1 MLVAY
6 KYRLYPNKE
15 QQEYFAK
22 CFGCVRFIYNRMLS
36 DKIDYYKKTKQ
47 KLNNTPA
54 QYKKEFPWLKEVDS
68 LALSNAQINL
78 QNAYNNFFKKPE
90 VGFPKFKSKK
100 NHHYSYTT
108 NNQKGN
114 IYISDKYIKLPKIG
128 LVKVKKH
135 RNFVGLIKSVTVS
148 MMPSSKYYVSVLVKQ
163 DEKEKF
169 PVINKQIGID
179 LGIKEFA
186 ITSDGEMIKNPKYF
200 HKSEKRLRKLQK
212 DLSRCKKGSKNRE
225 KCRIKV
231 AKLHEKVVNQR
242 KDFLHKLSKQIID
255 ENQVIM
261 LESLKIKNMM
271 SNHKLAKS
279 IANVS
284 WGEFVRQLEYKSGW
298 YGRRIIKID
307 TWFPSSQICSNCGYK
322 DGKKSLSVREWICP
336 ECGAKHERDIN
347 AAINILNEGLR
358 LYNENRTVGTT
369 EIAYVNL
376 SHQRY

>member
-100 NHHYSYTT
+100 NHYYSYTT

-186 ITSDGEMIKNPKYF
+186 ITSDGEIIKNPKYF

-284 WGEFVRQLEYKSGW
+284 WGEFVR
-298 YGRRIIKID
+298 
-307 TWFPSSQICSNCGYK
+307 
-322 DGKKSLSVREWICP
+322 
-336 ECGAKHERDIN
+336 
-347 AAINILNEGLR
+347 
-358 LYNENRTVGTT
+358 
-369 EIAYVNL
+369 
-376 SHQRY
+376 